1 MIGADGEVQRVSS
14 AQAQRMLVR
23 EPGRRAKL
31 QPRYRHHGKAVRRQP
46 SKNRQR
52 VGSANGFDLPGSQLD
67 GESGG
72 ELRRHSIADCEAVRL
87 VLAEPA
93 LYAPSLCLIRQSGD
107 EERRI
112 QVEHQ

>member
-1 MIGADGEVQRVSS
+1 
-14 AQAQRMLVR
+14 
-23 EPGRRAKL
+23 
-31 QPRYRHHGKAVRRQP
+31 
-46 SKNRQR
+46 
-52 VGSANGFDLPGSQLD
+52 
-67 GESGG
+67 
-72 ELRRHSIADCEAVRL
+72 